1 MEKNKILFSHPY
13 FLHLDRKQA
22 QTGLPYPPLGTLYA
36 AALVRD
42 RGYEVSLFDPMFA
55 PGPSALGPYLGRPDL
70 ASLQGAAEVSDRPDF
85 FVVYADGFNYLTKMC
100 LTNMREATFEM
111 IRMARDRGCTVI
123 ISSSDSTDHTE
134 AYLKAGADYVINGE
148 AELTLVELLDSLS
161 SGVSVDAV
169 KGLAF
174 LDASEASAPSRAPS
188 GEPTAGG
195 SWNAPIVKH
204 TPARP
209 IMKDWS
215 WLPMPAFD
223 LVDMD
228 AYRQTWLRHVGY
240 FSLNAASTRGCPFH
254 CNWCAKPIY
263 GNRYTVRPAKQVAS
277 QLAELKRIY
286 GFDHIWF
293 CDDIFGLKPGW
304 IKEFADA
311 VEEEGLAFTFKIQ
324 SRADLMD
331 DLEVV
336 SDLARAGCD
345 SVWMGAESGS
355 QKILDAMEK
364 GTTITQIEKATR
376 LLKSFDIKA
385 CWFIQFGYPGET
397 KEEIHQTI
405 ALIRRC
411 IPEDIGISVSYPLP
425 GTAFFEQVKA
435 SMGDKANWTD
445 SDDLAL
451 MFQHTFP
458 PGFYRRLHKYVHHA
472 HRYELALRARAQGW
486 GAFRK
491 RLSACYY
498 LGAAQFHKWLLPQIA
513 GA

>member
-1 MEKNKILFSHPY
+1 MVLFSHPY

-42 RGYEVSLFDPMFA
+42 RGYEVNLFDPMFA
-55 PGPSALGPYLGRPDL
+55 AGPSALRPYLGEDL
-70 ASLQGAAEVSDRPDF
+70 VSPKGVFEVSSHGIFEASGPPDF

-111 IRMARDRGCTVI
+111 IRMARDKGCKVI
-123 ISSSDSTDHTE
+123 VSSSDSTDHAE
-134 AYLKAGADYVINGE
+134 AYLTAGADYVINGE
-148 AELTLVELLDSLS
+148 AELTLVELLDCLS
-161 SGVSVDAV
+161 SGASADAV

-174 LDASEASAPSRAPS
+174 RDASA
-188 GEPTAGG
+188 AGG
-195 SWNAPIVKH
+195 SSSVSVAGGPSLVSVVKR
-204 TPARP
+204 TPPRP

-223 LVDMD
+223 LVDME

-263 GNRYTVRPAKQVAS
+263 GNRYTVRPAKQVAT
-277 QLAELKRIY
+277 QLAELKRTY

-311 VEEEGLAFTFKIQ
+311 AEEEGLVFTFKIQ

-336 SDLARAGCD
+336 SDLARAGCE

-364 GTTITQIEKATR
+364 GTTVTQIEKATQ

-397 KEEIHQTI
+397 KEEINQTI
-405 ALIRRC
+405 AFIRRC

-425 GTAFFEQVKA
+425 GTPFFEKVKA
-435 SMGDKANWTD
+435 SMGDKANWAD

-458 PGFYRRLHKYVHHA
+458 PGFYRRLHRYVHHA

-486 GAFRK
+486 AAFRK
-491 RLSACYY
+491 RLSAFYY